1 MSYVWK
7 CTNSFCSVVT
17 QWKFGSN
24 FFIWKLSKNNQSTEL
39 GWITVPKKVFPIYL
53 FLSCLCFIVIKF
65 SEFDHTNY
73 RIWRFIFLHRVWNC
87 YWILWICTQL
97 SIRRY
102 LTSLLLLGYCRFL
115 SIHPLSCVTFI
126 SFTLKQWVAL

>member
-17 QWKFGSN
+17 HWKFGSN
-24 FFIWKLSKNNQSTEL
+24 FFLWKLSKNNQSTEL

-73 RIWRFIFLHRVWNC
+73 RIWRFIFLQSVE
-87 YWILWICTQL
+87 
-97 SIRRY
+97 
-102 LTSLLLLGYCRFL
+102 LLLNPLDL
-115 SIHPLSCVTFI
+115 HPVEYKTILDKFAAVGILQVPFYSSLSCVTFI
-126 SFTLKQWVAL
+126 SFTLKHWVAL